1 MTILTRISLMFVA
14 CLCLASCAP
23 SRADLSKHA
32 LPEKQQPTL
41 VIVKRIDYDQN
52 GLPVFQPRL
61 RKQPTKVGEQYTVAY
76 FVKDRPCKSFDIVIL
91 DEKIDLENP
100 LNVLYAWSGRGFGLG
115 IVLGDMTIRGG
126 ANTGRK
132 EGLIVLAVGAV
143 MPLVGG
149 VAGFMIGTLAIIP
162 QGVQDLGTMLSSGR
176 EAVISFTEYEYD
188 TQGRLNMM
196 KMFQPG
202 EMPVELIRTV
212 FTYEKNETAPSKTEV
227 YSAPENKTR
236 IIRQ

>member
-1 MTILTRISLMFVA
+1 
-14 CLCLASCAP
+14 
-23 SRADLSKHA
+23 
-32 LPEKQQPTL
+32 
-41 VIVKRIDYDQN
+41 
-52 GLPVFQPRL
+52 
-61 RKQPTKVGEQYTVAY
+61 
-76 FVKDRPCKSFDIVIL
+76 
-91 DEKIDLENP
+91 
-100 LNVLYAWSGRGFGLG
+100 
-115 IVLGDMTIRGG
+115 
-126 ANTGRK
+126 
-132 EGLIVLAVGAV
+132 
-143 MPLVGG
+143 
-149 VAGFMIGTLAIIP
+149 MIGTLAIIP